1 MASGV
6 LPSLAVAPLGD
17 AAALPDCLEDLH
29 LELDRAL
36 QLNTEL
42 LSQCAAL
49 RRGERSN
56 IDEQIRGLGHRI
68 DGINLNIKACIEANE
83 AKAATRIQ
91 AAFHGYLFQAD
102 YLKANEAKAAT
113 CIQAAFRGYL
123 CQMDYLRLLD
133 LEVHRAAARLQGAVR
148 SFLVR
153 RHLALVPVDRDLCPL
168 DPKNFFA
175 HSVDGDSIDVV
186 YCYRDLY
193 NKCKMVMP
201 TKDHPVGLEPS
212 SHGKSAKGFYN
223 PPRVTANPPP
233 ASPAG
238 GAVVTHAND
247 PTTRSTAPGA
257 FYRST
262 LMLCYV
268 TAPTPT
274 TYSTTGPPLVGG
286 RDR

>member
-56 IDEQIRGLGHRI
+56 IDEQIRGLGLRI

-102 YLKANEAKAAT
+102 FLKANEAKAAT

-212 SHGKSAKGFYN
+212 SHGKSAKDFYN

-247 PTTRSTAPGA
+247 PTTRSTAPTPSRVQKA
-257 FYRST
+257 ARS
-262 LMLCYV
+262 V
-268 TAPTPT
+268 FWSFA
-274 TYSTTGPPLVGG
+274 SASSLVF
-286 RDR
+286 RADSV